1 VRRARP
7 DSTHYLVNVY
17 EGVEVAS
24 LDPRP
29 SRASSHGVHRKA
41 EDGGDAPASTTDDNA
56 ARCPWGGAQQDMGSG
71 DVTFVPRTGTAR
83 PGLPAETVD
92 PDVLHVQTLVGM
104 SRKR

>member
-29 SRASSHGVHRKA
+29 SR
-41 EDGGDAPASTTDDNA
+41 
-56 ARCPWGGAQQDMGSG
+56 DMGSG
-71 DVTFVPRTGTAR
+71 DVTSVPGTDTAP

-104 SRKR
+104 CRKR